1 MDPVSG
7 WPFFVNHPNRLTT
20 WHDPRLSSTC
30 RPWALADPEPN
41 FFSPFPVS
49 STNWNSDFF
58 RPVNRSPKPR
68 HSHQKPRHSSGVTK
82 PADTEQLAQVSN
94 TTSPLSSSGVHVE
107 YPKLEGLSLEPAA
120 PEEPGVHESL
130 KSSEQ
135 EKQPAEQEMTAEQ
148 EEQCEERPQAEVEAQ
163 LMRIR
168 DIAAQVESLEKE
180 VVSFSG
186 EVGSKRYIFLEESL
200 MGQLLAL
207 DSTQTFGLQQ
217 IRSARKKVTTDIQ
230 YLLAQLESLAVS

>member
-30 RPWALADPEPN
+30 RPWALADPQPN

-49 STNWNSDFF
+49 STNDFF
-58 RPVNRSPKPR
+58 RPVDRRPKPR
-68 HSHQKPRHSSGVTK
+68 HSHQKPRHSSGVAK
-82 PADTEQLAQVSN
+82 PADTKQPAQVS
-94 TTSPLSSSGVHVE
+94 PLTSSGVHVE
-107 YPKLEGLSLEPAA
+107 YPKLEGLSLEPVT

-130 KSSEQ
+130 KSSER

-148 EEQCEERPQAEVEAQ
+148 EKQCEERPQPEVEAQ
-163 LMRIR
+163 LTRIR

-180 VVSFSG
+180 VASFSG
-186 EVGSKRYIFLEESL
+186 EVGSTRYIFLEESL
-200 MGQLLAL
+200 MSQLLAL

-230 YLLAQLESLAVS
+230 NLLAQLESVAVS

>member
-1 MDPVSG
+1 M
-7 WPFFVNHPNRLTT
+7 
-20 WHDPRLSSTC
+20 
-30 RPWALADPEPN
+30 
-41 FFSPFPVS
+41 
-49 STNWNSDFF
+49 
-58 RPVNRSPKPR
+58 
-68 HSHQKPRHSSGVTK
+68 
-82 PADTEQLAQVSN
+82 
-94 TTSPLSSSGVHVE
+94 E

-135 EKQPAEQEMTAEQ
+135 EKQPAEQ